1 MENYFWKL
9 KIWESFFRQTLTT
22 FFCGTRWKRLTSEYC
37 AVKEETNAWITVW
50 QNATAFADRVFFCCC
65 CCATSSSP
73 PEQIQQ
79 QFAVCIISDDCV
91 NGSVSRWFL
100 LRLMPLL
107 CCSVSFFTP
116 LIFQIAVGES
126 RTVNK
131 QTSGQTSAHTPF
143 IHNECTKWIS
153 GAQMNSMVELQT
165 ECMYALNMN
174 INKHLPNGW
183 LSTHSALDY
192 TLLQ

>member
-1 MENYFWKL
+1 MAQDENAWH
-9 KIWESFFRQTLTT
+9 RNTV
-22 FFCGTRWKRLTSEYC
+22 RWKRKLTLESLCGKMRQLLLTE
-37 AVKEETNAWITVW
+37 
-50 QNATAFADRVFFCCC
+50 FFCCY

-131 QTSGQTSAHTPF
+131 QTNGQTSAHTPF

-192 TLLQ
+192 TVLQ